1 MESGE
6 DIQYEEIRTV
16 NEDIITLH
24 QAVHIILYDSKNF
37 AWRRYAEFYYDI
49 IKNEKQ
55 PARLSKEIKRSYV

>member
-24 QAVHIILYDSKNF
+24 QAVHIILYDFKNF
-37 AWRRYAEFYYDI
+37 A
-49 IKNEKQ
+49 
-55 PARLSKEIKRSYV
+55 